1 MPNMGYPILLNL
13 QDKQVIVVGGGAVA
27 TRKVRRLLES
37 EARVLVISPDIS
49 PTLQTWV
56 DAKQIEWV
64 EAVYQRDML
73 NTYMPLLVIATTD
86 NARVNQTVAQDAHR
100 IRAWVNIVDGNS
112 DESDFSNMA
121 IIDRPPITI
130 ALSTN
135 GASPALVGHIKAHIN
150 EVIGDEYAIL
160 AQWLGDIRPTIT
172 SELDG
177 QSNRLDL
184 YQEILES
191 NILALLRQSRQD
203 EAQQAFRKI
212 IAERTPQ

>member
-1 MPNMGYPILLNL
+1 MPNIGYPILLNL

-27 TRKVRRLLES
+27 TRKVHRLLES

-49 PTLQTWV
+49 PILQTWV
-56 DAKQIEWV
+56 DAEQIEWV

-73 NTYMPLLVIATTD
+73 NTYMPILVIATTD

-135 GASPALVGHIKAHIN
+135 GASPALLGRIKADIN
-150 EVIGDEYAIL
+150 EAIGDEYAIL
-160 AQWLGDIRPTIT
+160 AQWLGDIRPTVT

-177 QSNRLDL
+177 QSNRRDL
-184 YQEILES
+184 YREILES
-191 NILALLRQSRQD
+191 NVLALLRQGQED
-203 EAQQAFRKI
+203 KAQQAFQKI